1 MGKQEEIFM
10 GIRHERQEWPLLETA
25 QVWTDNLQELKRRG
39 VMTDDD
45 LRELERQYGYWAA
58 HLALAYGQPMRLA
71 RIGYI
76 EASKRKVFEYARQV
90 SRNRQRGGRLGLE
103 TVK

>member
-1 MGKQEEIFM
+1 MKRPSQIEIFI
-10 GIRHERQEWPLLETA
+10 GLRHERQEWPLLETA

-45 LRELERQYGYWAA
+45 LRELERQNGYWAA
-58 HLALAYGQPMRLA
+58 HLALSYGQPIRLA
-71 RIGYI
+71 RCGYI

-90 SRNRQRGGRLGLE
+90 SRNRRAKARG
-103 TVK
+103 